1 MAWQSMCS
9 FRLEWRWKVE
19 MGRVERRRKGDEEE
33 GVKDEKKVGGD
44 KSIA

>member
-1 MAWQSMCS
+1 
-9 FRLEWRWKVE
+9 
-19 MGRVERRRKGDEEE
+19 MGRVERRRRGDEVE